1 MIYNINYINNNIELI
16 NNIYKKISIIQKD
29 FFINNSNDNDNDINY
44 ITEQLIENIFI
55 LSQKLNKNNLLSKI
69 NKINELCMN
78 YNTRLEYN
86 NTIINLSDNTI
97 NVEYKKPFKLPE
109 IFITS
114 IINNIPLDLKLDNID
129 NNIEISNNF
138 FIANKLGN
146 FDITYTVKNNNFTFN
161 PYILTVNVIDTIK
174 PYIELIGDNEYTIDV
189 FSEFIDPGIK
199 TFDLYDSNLLIET
212 ISDLCCNIIGS
223 YNIEYISRDTNL
235 NVVKLFRTIH
245 VVDKIKPVLTME
257 GNQYIILKQYSEFID
272 PGVSAYDRYFGDL
285 SVNITSDL
293 CTNIVGEYNIVYYAK
308 DFCNNDASCVRY
320 ISIKHLDPEIDI
332 IGDVS
337 ISLEVNTN
345 YIDLG
350 VRILNNR
357 NNYNFN
363 ITHTS
368 DLCMNILGQYKIAY
382 NAIDLENNIFLTT
395 ERHIYVI
402 DTTKPS
408 IYLIGN
414 SYEEI
419 YLNFEYHDP
428 GITVIDNYDKN
439 PKSKSISTIDITNI
453 GKYKISYYAWDSNNN
468 YADVKERNIIVKEYF
483 KINSNIE
490 NFGLPDGFRGSI
502 RLMSPFGDLIDI
514 KYENIINNMDNVNDD
529 KINLFIKNNE
539 IIIKCSDNSYYNN
552 YLLIAIMFNIVDPS
566 NNIMDDNMWYIN
578 TTLSNYKDS
587 YELKNNVYYIII
599 SNKDNYNFNNNIK
612 LNNDNISICKI
623 KKKQ

>member
-114 IINNIPLDLKLDNID
+114 AINNIPLDLKLDNID

-138 FIANKLGN
+138 FIPNKLGN

-337 ISLEVNTN
+337 ISLEVKRERG
-345 YIDLG
+345 LG
-350 VRILNNR
+350 L
-357 NNYNFN
+357 
-363 ITHTS
+363 
-368 DLCMNILGQYKIAY
+368 
-382 NAIDLENNIFLTT
+382 
-395 ERHIYVI
+395 
-402 DTTKPS
+402 
-408 IYLIGN
+408 
-414 SYEEI
+414 
-419 YLNFEYHDP
+419 YLNP
-428 GITVIDNYDKN
+428 AG
-439 PKSKSISTIDITNI
+439 
-453 GKYKISYYAWDSNNN
+453 
-468 YADVKERNIIVKEYF
+468 
-483 KINSNIE
+483 
-490 NFGLPDGFRGSI
+490 
-502 RLMSPFGDLIDI
+502 
-514 KYENIINNMDNVNDD
+514 
-529 KINLFIKNNE
+529 
-539 IIIKCSDNSYYNN
+539 
-552 YLLIAIMFNIVDPS
+552 
-566 NNIMDDNMWYIN
+566 
-578 TTLSNYKDS
+578 
-587 YELKNNVYYIII
+587 
-599 SNKDNYNFNNNIK
+599 
-612 LNNDNISICKI
+612 
-623 KKKQ
+623 